1 LKRNREV
8 ERRDWKNKKMK
19 MVCKTC
25 NVEQPAYFFRTSV
38 VNCKKLQH

>member
-1 LKRNREV
+1 
-8 ERRDWKNKKMK
+8 MK

-38 VNCKKLQH
+38 VNCRNITTLKV

>member
-8 ERRDWKNKKMK
+8 ERRDWKIKMK

-25 NVEQPAYFFRTSV
+25 NVEQPILLSDK
-38 VNCKKLQH
+38 CSEWEILQH